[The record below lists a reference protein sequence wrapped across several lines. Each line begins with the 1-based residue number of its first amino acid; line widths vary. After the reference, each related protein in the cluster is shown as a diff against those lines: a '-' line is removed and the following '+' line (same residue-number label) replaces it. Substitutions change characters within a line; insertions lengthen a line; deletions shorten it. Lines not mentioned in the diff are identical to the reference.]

1 MKKNKPARPAA
12 HAPAG
17 DPAAAHELLELA
29 LDLRELDQYAQPPD
43 DLKKKRSE
51 LRKRIRKCLQQQ
63 KDAPLVEALE
73 YAQEEDHDA
82 WRVLKAN
89 VEELAE
95 NVVFRRDDGADIE
108 INAFVIPLFVR
119 SRGGLRAEQDFQD
132 EAAFEA
138 LRASLQEGGLE
149 SRDARVVLVSHA
161 YHRDEIEQIG
171 YGQLNAM
178 VHEAH
183 AAMTRKKTVAAQAIA
198 GSMRGWPES
207 GFGADDLALELRF
220 LLGFALKRLDDP
232 FYAVPEDE
240 AAAERYFEARAQRFR
255 RWASGHLAL
264 AQRCLVT
271 DGRDIE
277 IDFLY
282 QDLFYSG
289 TASAYAEHAMLEL
302 LSGLQQALEEQG
314 CAAQDVRAV
323 VGRAEEDD
331 IPVLRVHLLAREEDT
346 LLAAADLP
354 LADPRNPQ
362 PELHDLCDALRAL
375 GVATLAVARRFDADN
390 RPQDLRPYRN

>member
-1 MKKNKPARPAA
+1 MKKNKPAPPAN
-12 HAPAG
+12 
-17 DPAAAHELLELA
+17 DPALAHELLELA
-29 LDLRELDQYAQPPD
+29 LDLREFDEYAHPPD
-43 DLKKKRSE
+43 ELKKKRGE

-73 YAQEEDHDA
+73 YAQEEDRDA

-89 VEELAE
+89 IEELAE
-95 NVVFRRDDGADIE
+95 NVVFRRDDGADVE

-132 EAAFEA
+132 EAAFDA
-138 LRASLQEGGLE
+138 LRASLQQGGLE

-161 YHRDEIEQIG
+161 YHRDEIAQIG

-183 AAMTRKKTVAAQAIA
+183 AAMTRRKTIAAQAIA
-198 GSMRGWPES
+198 SSMRGWPDRRFDS
-207 GFGADDLALELRF
+207 GDLALELRF

-240 AAAERYFEARAQRFR
+240 AAADRYFAARAERFR
-255 RWASGHLAL
+255 RWAVDNLAL
-264 AQRCLVT
+264 VQRCLVT
-271 DGRDIE
+271 DGREIE

-289 TASAYAEHAMLEL
+289 TASADAEHAMLEML
-302 LSGLQQALEEQG
+302 TGLQQALDEQQRSVQEVH
-314 CAAQDVRAV
+314 AI
-323 VGRAEEDD
+323 VGRAEDD
-331 IPVLRVHLLAREEDT
+331 DMPVLRVHLLARDGDA
-346 LLAAADLP
+346 LLAAADKP
-354 LADPRNPQ
+354 LLDPRNPQ

-375 GVATLAVARRFDADN
+375 GVSALAVARRFDGDG
-390 RPQDLRPYRN
+390 RPQDLRPYRD